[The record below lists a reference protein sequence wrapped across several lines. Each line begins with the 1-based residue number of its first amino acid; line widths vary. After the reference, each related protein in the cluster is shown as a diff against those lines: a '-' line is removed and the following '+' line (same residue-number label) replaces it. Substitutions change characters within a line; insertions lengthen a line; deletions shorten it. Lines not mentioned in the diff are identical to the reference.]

1 MAHTESIRLFRETIE
16 LGKVL
21 TNQVCT
27 AIEETFYKEVIN
39 LHTSTVI
46 DPLSGFLT
54 WLFAN
59 YGDVDID
66 IIAEKAKKVL
76 EIYYDLQS
84 SITDIFELI
93 QELEQMAIT
102 VNMPY
107 T

>member
-1 MAHTESIRLFRETIE
+1 M
-16 LGKVL
+16 
-21 TNQVCT
+21 
-27 AIEETFYKEVIN
+27 FYKEVIN
-39 LHTSTVI
+39 THTNIVT
-46 DPLSGFLT
+46 DPLSSFLT
-54 WLFAN
+54 WLLTN
-59 YGDVDID
+59 YGHIDSD
-66 IIAEKAKKVL
+66 IIAEEAKKVL